1 MTETSTLPMALE
13 ASGHAFGTACVRLL
27 ELAAARDAL
36 ATRRM

>member
-1 MTETSTLPMALE
+1 MTEISTLPMALE